1 MQNRHN
7 QPDNIKENI
16 IDSVVLNLQYNEY
29 IHTEKQALDTAE
41 SHFYDYMF
49 PTIRDTIET
58 YKSRQIAV
66 EKIEIDLGSVE
77 LRDIPQK
84 LEMML
89 KEELRFEPI

>member
-7 QPDNIKENI
+7 LLKTIKENI
-16 IDSVVLNLQYNEY
+16 IDSVGVNLQYNELVY
-29 IHTEKQALDTAE
+29 TEKQALDTAE

-58 YKSRQIAV
+58 YRAHQIEV

-84 LEMML
+84 LEMKL
-89 KEELRFEPI
+89 KEVLE